1 MHDQRFRHEY
11 HIRRSEDFQ
20 RAFGRRATA
29 SDERL
34 LIFGCPNELPYPRLG
49 LSVSRKYGNA
59 VKRNRWKRLLREAYR
74 FSRERLPSGI
84 DLVVIPRG
92 SDDPNLELLLQ
103 SLPELA
109 YRIAKK
115 LNL

>member
-11 HIRRSEDFQ
+11 HIRRGADFQ
-20 RAFGRRATA
+20 RAYGRRATA

-34 LIFGCPNELPYPRLG
+34 LIFGCANELPYPRLG

-59 VKRNRWKRLLREAYR
+59 VRRNRWKRMLREAFR
-74 FSRERLPSGI
+74 LSREKFPSGI

-92 SDDPNLELLLQ
+92 GDDPKLELMLQ

-109 YRIAKK
+109 NRIARK